1 MDKLDGRG
9 EEMTVDK
16 QRWRQVEILYYAALE
31 RESDE
36 RVAFLAETCA
46 GDEELRR
53 EVEELLRYDGAAESF
68 IKGNALAFEA
78 RRLEPVELS
87 QTGPQLL
94 PGQHIGAYKIL
105 SLLAAGGMGVVYRAH
120 DERLRRDVAIKVLPA
135 SFAHDADRLRRFRQ
149 EAQATSALNHPNIP
163 TIYDIGAHEGA
174 PLIVAELLEGA
185 ELRAQLES
193 GALPV
198 LRALE
203 FAQQITAGLAAAHEK
218 GIVHRDLK
226 PENLFVTKDGRVKIL
241 DFGLAKLKPPQPG
254 AVDTDAPTQKRLTDP
269 GVVMGTMGYMS
280 PEQVRGQETDHR
292 SDIFA
297 FGVILYEMLSG
308 ERPFR
313 GASAIEVMNAI
324 LKEESP
330 ELGETNTKISPQL
343 EKLVRRC
350 LEKQPERRFQTAY
363 DLCFALEALSAPSG
377 ARLEPAGVGPLRS
390 FGQARLA
397 WAVAVLFSL
406 VTLGLTWAYFMR
418 QPTADAPEIKFPIP
432 PPEKSSFDHIA
443 VSPDGRWLAFTAAT
457 GGKVQLWLRAFN
469 SAEAK
474 PLAGTEG
481 ASYPFW
487 SPDSRFI
494 GFFVP
499 GKLKKVE
506 ISGGLPVTLCDAGI
520 PTGGAWSRDGVI
532 LFSVLGGTGVSR
544 VSSAGGEV
552 RSVIKPDFNRQE
564 TEFTD
569 ACFLPDGRHFLY
581 SKFSAHKEV
590 RGIYLASLD
599 GSVNERLL
607 GDDSNAVY
615 AATGI
620 DAGYLLYG
628 REGALMAQPFDTAR
642 LRLTGEPFPV
652 AGQVGTVM
660 GSTVSILRRRN
671 FSVSDTGVLVFDPL
685 PGRRRN
691 QLVWV
696 DRGGRIIVSLDKIDK
711 VAMARLSPDDKRFV
725 VARSEGDG
733 SYTDLW
739 LSDVSGGN
747 DTPFTFDPANDF
759 YPVWAPDGSRIVWAS
774 NREGVYHLYERAA
787 SGAGQDALLHKSDYF
802 KFPTDWSRDGRFII
816 YRQTDPK
823 TKYDVWVLPVGEQIS
838 ERKPY
843 PFLHSEA
850 NETAATLSPDGQWIA
865 YSSDES
871 GRYEV
876 YVQSFPGGGGQRQV
890 STGGGIGP
898 LWRGDGKELFYH
910 APDGKLMAAQVRGG
924 ASFEAS
930 MPAPLFEFRAGG
942 YLITPYYDVTR
953 DGQRF
958 LLSTIVETEP
968 NAPMTVW
975 VNWTAEV
982 KK

>member
-163 TIYDIGAHEGA
+163 TVYDIGTQDGA
-174 PLIVAELLEGA
+174 PFIVAELLEGE

-474 PLAGTEG
+474 SIAGTEG
-481 ASYPFW
+481 AIHPFW

-499 GKLKKVE
+499 GKLKKIE
-506 ISGGLPVTLCDAGI
+506 ISGGLPVTLCDAGV

-532 LFSVLGGTGVSR
+532 IFSVLGGAGVSS

-552 RSVIKPDFNRQE
+552 TSVLRPDYNRQE
-564 TEFTD
+564 TEFI
-569 ACFLPDGRHFLY
+569 AECFLPDGRHFL
-581 SKFSAHKEV
+581 FSNRSAQKEV

-599 GSVNERLL
+599 GGLNERLL
-607 GDDSNAVY
+607 GDAANAMY
-615 AATGI
+615 AASGSASGTDG
-620 DAGYLLYG
+620 GYLLFE
-628 REGALMAQPFDTAR
+628 REGALMAQPFDAAQR
-642 LRLTGEPFPV
+642 RFTGDLFPV
-652 AGQVGTVM
+652 AARVGTAL
-660 GSTVSILRRRN
+660 GSTGSTRRMN
-671 FSVSDTGVLVFDPL
+671 FSVSDTGILVFDPL
-685 PGRRRN
+685 PDRQRN
-691 QLVWV
+691 QLVWM
-696 DRGGRIIVSLDKIDK
+696 DRGGRKTGSLDGIDK
-711 VAMARLSPDDKRFV
+711 VRMFRISPDGKRFV
-725 VARSEGDG
+725 VSRYG
-733 SYTDLW
+733 SNVDLY
-739 LSDVSGGN
+739 LSNVTGEN
-747 DTPFTFDPANDF
+747 VTPFTFAPRSDQF
-759 YPVWAPDGSRIVWAS
+759 PVWSQDGSRIVWAS
-774 NREGVYHLYERAA
+774 NREGIFHLYEKAA
-787 SGAGQDALLHKSDYF
+787 SGEGQDALLYRSDYF
-802 KFPTDWSRDGRFII
+802 KFPTDWSRDGRFIL
-816 YRQTDPK
+816 YRVINPR
-823 TKYDVWVLPVGEQIS
+823 TKYDVWVLPVGPQTVALS
-838 ERKPY
+838 
-843 PFLHSEA
+843 PFPILQTDA
-850 NETAATLSPDGQWIA
+850 NETAATFSPDGQWIA
-865 YSSDES
+865 YNSDES

-876 YVQSFPGGGGQRQV
+876 YVKRFPGSDGKRMV

-910 APDGKLMAAQVRGG
+910 AADGKLMAAQVKVG

-942 YLITPYYDVTR
+942 NVITPYYDVTR

-958 LLSTIVETEP
+958 LLSTIVEKEP
-968 NAPMTVW
+968 NAPLAVV
-975 VNWTAEV
+975 VNWAAEL